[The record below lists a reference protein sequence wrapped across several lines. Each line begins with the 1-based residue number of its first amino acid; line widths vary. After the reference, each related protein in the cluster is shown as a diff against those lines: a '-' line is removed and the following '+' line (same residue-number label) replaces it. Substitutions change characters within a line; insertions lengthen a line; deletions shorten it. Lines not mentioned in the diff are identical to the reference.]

1 MIAHFRTGACA
12 IAAVAATLALATP
25 SSADTLR
32 GTELKSLVS
41 GKRIYLKTPFGGEFP
56 LYYQTSG
63 AVSGDGSAL
72 GLGKFMAPKETG
84 KWWVDGANLCQQ
96 WPTWY
101 DGKATCFTIEKTGD
115 SSLNWVRDDGK
126 SGTARIGS

>member
-1 MIAHFRTGACA
+1 VQGQ
-12 IAAVAATLALATP
+12 
-25 SSADTLR
+25 
-32 GTELKSLVS
+32 ELKSLVS
-41 GKRIYLKTPFGGEFP
+41 GKRIYLQTPFGGEFP

>member
-1 MIAHFRTGACA
+1 MARTGSRDRDEAR
-12 IAAVAATLALATP
+12 AA
-25 SSADTLR
+25 
-32 GTELKSLVS
+32 
-41 GKRIYLKTPFGGEFP
+41 GGN
-56 LYYQTSG
+56 G

>member
-1 MIAHFRTGACA
+1 MF
-12 IAAVAATLALATP
+12 AAAPVQAEN
-25 SSADTLR
+25 LR
-32 GTELKSLVS
+32 GQDLKTLVS
-41 GKRIYLKTPFGGEFP
+41 GKRIYLQTPFGGEFP

-101 DGKATCFTIEKTGD
+101 DGKATCFTIEKTGAKT
-115 SSLNWVRDDGK
+115 LNWVRDDGK
-126 SGTARIGS
+126 SGTARIDS

>member
-1 MIAHFRTGACA
+1 MIRTLCA
-12 IAAVAATLALATP
+12 STAAVLAVSLFAIGP
-25 SSADTLR
+25 VQAENVQ
-32 GTELKSLVS
+32 GQELKSLVS
-41 GKRIYLKTPFGGEFP
+41 GKRIYLQTPFGGEFP
-56 LYYQTSG
+56 LYSQTSG

>member
-1 MIAHFRTGACA
+1 MIRSLCA
-12 IAAVAATLALATP
+12 STAAILAVSLFAAGPAQ
-25 SSADTLR
+25 ADNLQ
-32 GTELKSLVS
+32 GQELKSLVS
-41 GKRIYLKTPFGGEFP
+41 GKRIYLQTPFGGEFP

-63 AVSGDGSAL
+63 VVSGDGSAL
-72 GLGKFMAPKETG
+72 GLGKFMAPKEKG
-84 KWWVDGANLCQQ
+84 KWWVKGANLCQQ

-101 DGKATCFTIEKTGD
+101 DGKTTCFTIEKTGA

>member
-1 MIAHFRTGACA
+1 MIRTLCA
-12 IAAVAATLALATP
+12 STATVLAVSLFAIGPVQAENVQ
-25 SSADTLR
+25 
-32 GTELKSLVS
+32 GQELKSLVS
-41 GKRIYLKTPFGGEFP
+41 GKRIYLQTPFGGEFP

>member
-1 MIAHFRTGACA
+1 MIRTIYAS
-12 IAAVAATLALATP
+12 AAVAIGAAMLV
-25 SSADTLR
+25 SSPAQAETLR
-32 GTELKSLVS
+32 GNELKSLVS

-63 AVSGDGSAL
+63 AVSGDGTAL
-72 GLGKFMAPKETG
+72 GLGKFMAPRETG
-84 KWWVDGANLCQQ
+84 KWWVDGKNLCQQ

-101 DGKATCFTIEKTGD
+101 DGKATCFTVEKTGPRTI
-115 SSLNWVRDDGK
+115 NWLRDDGK

>member
-1 MIAHFRTGACA
+1 MIRTLCA
-12 IAAVAATLALATP
+12 STAAVLAVSLFAIGP
-25 SSADTLR
+25 VQAENVQ
-32 GTELKSLVS
+32 GQELKSLVS
-41 GKRIYLKTPFGGEFP
+41 GKRIYLQTPFGGEFP
-56 LYYQTSG
+56 LYYETSG